1 MTVHLF
7 GIRHHGPGSARSL
20 RQALEQLQPDI
31 LLVEGPPDADS
42 LLPLLIH
49 PEMEPPVA
57 LLIYAPDDPWKAAY
71 YPFAIF
77 SPEWQALHYALTA
90 QIPAR
95 FMDLPQAHRLALTAE
110 AAAEATPEEVRQ
122 DPLGW
127 VAQAAGYSDG
137 ERWWEHMVEQRRD
150 GVALFTA
157 IEELMTALRAEFPE
171 DASPLEGYREAYMR
185 QTIRAA
191 QQAGYQ
197 RIAVVCGAW
206 HVPALADLA
215 GAAADKKRLRG
226 LAKAKVNA
234 TWAPWNYER
243 LGLWSGYGAG
253 IESPGWYHHLWTQP
267 DEVVIHWL
275 GRVAA
280 LFRAEDLESSPAHI
294 IEAARLAET
303 LAALRDRPLPGLP
316 ELMEAVQTVFCFG
329 NTAPL
334 ALIRERLLVSDRLG
348 RIPPETPL
356 LPIQQD
362 MQALQKR
369 LRLEPQAELQSLDLD
384 LRKSLHLER
393 SHLLHRLNLLGLPWG
408 KLEPV
413 RGKSGTFH
421 ELWRLQ
427 WQPEFAVVLIE
438 LNRWGNTV
446 LEAATH
452 YSRRRAEEATELPE
466 LTRLVQQVLLA
477 ELPEAIQ
484 ALINH
489 LQAMAAVTS
498 DMGHLMRALP
508 SLAEILRYGN
518 VRQTD
523 TGSVAHV
530 VDGLVIRICA
540 GLPLACQS
548 LNDEAAQEMARQLG
562 AVDQVLGL
570 LQHEEHQ
577 AQWFETLQKLA
588 GQAQLHG
595 LLSGRCCRLLFERGV
610 WSLPEIERRLSLAC
624 SPASGPAYTA
634 AWLEGFLSGS
644 GLLLLHHE
652 ALWQIL
658 DAWLVSLPAETF
670 SQLLPLLRR
679 TFATFPRPERR
690 QMGEKVARG
699 DRLARTRM
707 AAQGIDSERARAVLP
722 LAVQL
727 LGLNLAGEG
736 DQP

>member
-20 RQALEQLQPDI
+20 RQALPQFQPDI

-57 LLIYAPDDPWKAAY
+57 LLLYRPDDPWRAAY

-95 FMDLPQAHRLALTAE
+95 FMDLPQAHRLALPAEEMAE
-110 AAAEATPEEVRQ
+110 AATGEIRQ

-137 ERWWEHMVEQRRD
+137 ERWWEHIVEQRRD
-150 GVALFTA
+150 SVELFTA
-157 IEELMTALRAEFPE
+157 IQELMTALRAEFPE
-171 DASPLEGYREAYMR
+171 EAGPLEARREAYMR

-206 HVPALADLA
+206 HVPALVDLSQ
-215 GAAADKKRLRG
+215 AAIDSKRLRG
-226 LAKAKVNA
+226 LAKTKVTA
-234 TWAPWNYER
+234 TWVPWNYER
-243 LGLWSGYGAG
+243 LALWSGYGAG
-253 IESPGWYHHLWTQP
+253 IESPGWYHHLWSQA
-267 DEVVIHWL
+267 DEVAIHWL
-275 GRVAA
+275 SRVAA
-280 LFRAEDLESSPAHI
+280 LFRAEDLETSPAHI

-316 ELMEAVQTVFCFG
+316 ELLEAIEAVFCSG
-329 NTAPL
+329 HTAPL
-334 ALIRERLLVSDRLG
+334 ALIRQKLLVSDRLG

-362 MQALQKR
+362 LLRLQQR
-369 LRLEPQAELQSLDLD
+369 LRLELQAGLQTIDLD
-384 LRKSLHLER
+384 LRKPMHLER
-393 SHLLHRLNLLGLPWG
+393 SHLLHRLTLLGLPWG
-408 KLEPV
+408 KPEPV

-421 ELWRLQ
+421 EIWRLQ
-427 WQPEFAVVLIE
+427 WQPEFAVIMVE
-438 LNRWGNTV
+438 LNLWGNTV
-446 LEAATH
+446 LEAATN
-452 YSRRRAEEATELPE
+452 YSRNQTQEATELPT

-477 ELPEAIQ
+477 DLPEAVQ
-484 ALINH
+484 ALIAR
-489 LQAMAAVTS
+489 LQALAAVTS
-498 DMGHLMRALP
+498 DMSHLMRALP
-508 SLAEILRYGN
+508 PLADVLRYGN

-523 TGSVAHV
+523 TQSVARL
-530 VDGLVIRICA
+530 VDGLVVRICA

-548 LNDEAAQEMARQLG
+548 LNDEAAQEMVRQIG
-562 AVDQVLGL
+562 AVDQALAL
-570 LQHEEHQ
+570 LQNEEHQ
-577 AQWFETLQKLA
+577 ARWFETLQKLA
-588 GQAQLHG
+588 GQPQLHG
-595 LLSGRCCRLLFERGV
+595 LLGGRCCRLLFERGV
-610 WSLPEIERRLSLAC
+610 WPLPEVERQLGLAC
-624 SPASGPAYTA
+624 SPAGGPAYSA
-634 AWLEGFLSGS
+634 AWLAGFLSGS

-658 DAWLVSLPAETF
+658 DAWLVGLPAETF
-670 SQLLPLLRR
+670 NQLLPLLRR

-690 QMGEKVARG
+690 QMGEKVAQG
-699 DRLARTRM
+699 APLARTRL
-707 AAQGIDSERARAVLP
+707 AAHEIDAERARHILP
-722 LAVQL
+722 LAAQL
-727 LGLNLAGEG
+727 LGLNFSQEGE
-736 DQP
+736 QP